1 MSETSTTGA
10 YVYQQIVKTTAEWA
24 ADKTVIVENVWLF
37 ERRTDGK
44 IITKLSDGKHC
55 YADLNE
61 YGLSAWDAAQ
71 LGGYEGTKEEF
82 YEALGT
88 IDTVV
93 EQLTNLVDS
102 LDGKFAETP
111 DLAATPTEDTL
122 TYTVDETTRNFSIG
136 QQCRVYEADEEDH
149 VFYQLYDITSEGKAD
164 WRVAGS
170 GGASA
175 FQEKVTI
182 TLSSNQGANDPALTG
197 KKVTLSYSGQQTEL
211 VWQGEALEV
220 NIPTQVEYV
229 VTPEAA
235 DGYASPDAQTYVA
248 AGGNERQISLVYSTE
263 KVTVN
268 VTTEDSG
275 DCSAVTVTV
284 KKTSD
289 GTVIGTGT
297 GAQVIV
303 KVPYGTEYTVSVDAK
318 SGYTAPE
325 AVTYTANSASRT
337 VALVYALIKS
347 SAIIIDQTITDP
359 ATMVTG
365 DVNGEVIQWIRN
377 NSHRV
382 LAKKTS
388 DGNVTY
394 CRLLDSDG
402 TKYYDG
408 TTADLTGGAGDV
420 FVKLPEF
427 YYHATEGDT
436 VTITFAK
443 EKINDDYVKWDGN
456 TLIGVYEA
464 YNNGGKAYSRSG
476 VASTGNV
483 SQADWKT
490 YARSRG
496 TGYQLV
502 DWQMHCVLGCLFYA
516 KYGNTNSQAI
526 CGAGTNAYDKQ
537 AGQTN
542 SLGMTDTTT
551 ANGNSMS
558 INFWG
563 LENWW
568 GNKYEW
574 MDDYDN
580 PANSLT
586 ATVNDPVSGSTR
598 QLALPSSTTDYSA
611 YAKKLK
617 FGKYL
622 DLVATADDPK
632 DGTDSTGYCDY
643 QWWPGT
649 TSSSSRVLRRSC
661 YYSDTSGGVAYA
673 SASCASSYAYSGY
686 GSRLAFRGVSLE
698 AESVE
703 AFKALSVL

>member
-1 MSETSTTGA
+1 MSETTSGA

-24 ADKTVIVENVWLF
+24 ADTTVIVENVWLF

-55 YADLNE
+55 YADLEE
-61 YGLSAWDAAQ
+61 YGLGAWDAAQ

-82 YEALGT
+82 YEALGG

-93 EQLTNLVDS
+93 EQLTALVDS

-111 DLAATPTEDTL
+111 TLAATPTEDTL
-122 TYTVDETTRNFSIG
+122 TYTVDDATRNFSIG
-136 QQCRVYEADEEDH
+136 QQCRVYEADEEDY
-149 VFYQLYDITSEGKAD
+149 VFYQLYNITSENKAD
-164 WRVAGS
+164 WRVAGG

-175 FQEKVTI
+175 FQEKVII
-182 TLSSNQGANDPALTG
+182 TLSSNQGTSDSALTG

-220 NIPTQVEYV
+220 NIPMQVEYV
-229 VTPEAA
+229 VTPEVA
-235 DGYASPDAQTYVA
+235 DGYSSPAAQTYVA
-248 AGGNERQISLVYSTE
+248 VGGSERQISLVYSTE
-263 KVTVN
+263 VVTVN
-268 VTTEDSG
+268 VTAESSG
-275 DCSAVTVTV
+275 DCSAVAVTV

-289 GTVIGTGT
+289 DTVIGSGT
-297 GAQVIV
+297 GAQVVV
-303 KVPYGTEYTVSVDAK
+303 KVPFGTEYTVSVGTL
-318 SGYTAPE
+318 SGYTTPASQSFTANTAAR
-325 AVTYTANSASRT
+325 AVTMTYE
-337 VALVYALIKS
+337 LIKS
-347 SAIIIDQTITDP
+347 SVITIDQTVSDP
-359 ATMVTG
+359 ATMISG
-365 DVNGEVIQWIRN
+365 DVNGEIIQWIRQ

-394 CRLLDSDG
+394 CRLSDTDS

-408 TTADLTGGAGDV
+408 TAAVLTGNEGDV
-420 FVKLPEF
+420 FMKMPDF
-427 YYHATEGDT
+427 YYYATEGDA
-436 VTITFAK
+436 VTLTFAK
-443 EKINDDYVKWDGN
+443 EKINDNYVKWDGN

-464 YNNGGKAYSRSG
+464 YNSSSKLYSRSG

-483 SQADWKT
+483 SQANFKT
-490 YARSRG
+490 YARARG

-502 DWQMHCVLGCLFYA
+502 DWQMHCVMACLFYA
-516 KYGNTNSQAI
+516 QYGHTNSQAKI
-526 CGAGTNAYDKQ
+526 GVGTNTYDKST
-537 AGQTN
+537 GQTN

-551 ANGNSMS
+551 TNGNSMS

-580 PANSLT
+580 PANSLA

-598 QLALPSSTTDYSA
+598 QLALPSSSADYGA
-611 YAKKLK
+611 YVKKMK

-622 DLVATADDPK
+622 DLIATGDDPK

-649 TSSSSRVLRRSC
+649 TSSSPRVLRRS
-661 YYSDTSGGVAYA
+661 YSYSYAYGGVAYA
-673 SASCASSYAYSGY
+673 VAHSASSYTYSY
-686 GSRLAFRGVSLE
+686 SGSRLAFRGVSRE
-698 AESVE
+698 AESVS